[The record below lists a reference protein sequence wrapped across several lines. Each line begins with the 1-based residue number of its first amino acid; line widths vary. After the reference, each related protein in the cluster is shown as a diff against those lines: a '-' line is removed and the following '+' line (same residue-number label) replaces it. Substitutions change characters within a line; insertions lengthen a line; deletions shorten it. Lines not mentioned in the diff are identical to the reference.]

1 MLGIMAHRPYPNRDR
16 ALKMIRRRRPLLGE
30 AVGTYRLSTR
40 PRIVS
45 GRS

>member
-30 AVGTYRLSTR
+30 PVGTYRLSTR
-40 PRIVS
+40 RRIVS
-45 GRS
+45 ARG